1 MSDLESRNRFV
12 FCEKCVDFIYDH
24 TLDRL
29 RGPSG
34 KFEAIGES
42 QAIPNYP
49 TYGHLL
55 TSGRWAIHLG

>member
-1 MSDLESRNRFV
+1 MTDLESRNRFV
-12 FCEKCVDFIYDH
+12 FCERCVDFIYDH

-42 QAIPNYP
+42 RAIPN
-49 TYGHLL
+49 
-55 TSGRWAIHLG
+55 